1 MFDFI
6 RKAEVAPTPRM
17 MAQVQ
22 AKVRQLGLPSELAPV
37 FAARMESA
45 AAVDSEQ
52 FTSLLKV
59 LQSMAESNRT
69 TAQDL
74 AEYTAAALDEVANDD
89 ASTDEGEGAD
99 AEINIDD
106 DSEKT
111 MQIARRVLA
120 RMVAA
125 RKLSKPRPGLDRKQ
139 MLDPS
144 PSRNGRGQVIANLTD
159 RILAAGRGRD
169 SVGSNVLRLS
179 DIAMQCARAAG
190 HSPLSVAEGVRMAMH
205 STSDFPRILEG
216 AIGNAVA
223 RRMEQVQPALLRAS
237 HLIQANDYHAGAL
250 LGLSA
255 SGIPQEIG
263 ETGEI
268 KHVTIDEIG
277 EAKPVPRDFGSMFT
291 ISQKAIIN
299 DDLGLFDQI
308 ASRMVAGS
316 TERLRRVLLEP
327 LLANSGLG
335 HQMNDGLPVFHADHR
350 NLAAS
355 GAALS
360 IASLSEARIALRSQR
375 GSQGEL
381 YGYEPFALVVPPQ
394 LETLAQQIV
403 AEITA
408 ATVSEVNPFA
418 GKLEIIVEA
427 GLTDPNA
434 WYLIADPSK
443 HDGHAHAFLEGRNAP
458 DVQSKEGWN
467 TLGLEF
473 RLVWALDARF
483 VSYSSWFKN
492 PGA

>member
-1 MFDFI
+1 MFDFT
-6 RKAEVAPTPRM
+6 RKAEAVPSPRM
-17 MAQVQ
+17 LAQVQ
-22 AKVRQLGLPSELAPV
+22 AKVRQVGLPSELATV

-45 AAVDSEQ
+45 AAVDGAEFSG
-52 FTSLLKV
+52 LLKV
-59 LQSMAESNRT
+59 LHNMAKSNRT
-69 TAQDL
+69 AAQDL
-74 AEYTAAALDEVANDD
+74 ADYTAAALDETANDNVPP
-89 ASTDEGEGAD
+89 DEDDLSDGEAD
-99 AEINIDD
+99 EEK
-106 DSEKT
+106 DSAKV
-111 MQIARRVLA
+111 MKVARRVLA
-120 RMVAA
+120 QMVAA
-125 RKLSKPRPGLDRKQ
+125 RPASKPRPGLSRAQ
-139 MLDPS
+139 ILDPS
-144 PSRNGRGQVIANLTD
+144 PSRGAKNQVIAKLTD
-159 RILAAGRGRD
+159 RILTAGRGRD
-169 SVGSNVLRLS
+169 STGANVLRLS

-190 HSPLSVAEGVRMAMH
+190 HNPLSVAEGVRMAMH

-216 AIGNAVA
+216 SIANAVA
-223 RRMEQVQPALLRAS
+223 RRMEQVQPALLSAS
-237 HLIQANDYHAGAL
+237 HLIQANGYHAGAL

-327 LLANSGLG
+327 LLANGGLG

-350 NLAAS
+350 NLA
-355 GAALS
+355 GTRAALS

-381 YGYEPFALVVPPQ
+381 YGYEPYALIVPPQ

-403 AEITA
+403 AQITA

-427 GLTDPNA
+427 GLTDPAA

-458 DVQSKEGWN
+458 DVQSKEGWH